1 LAKHMKARSMQS
13 AASHARLRLLLSASS
28 ALMAVVA
35 SFLLIGFWLGL
46 IGLGFNAGLM
56 QGGWFLYG
64 IALGELLLVGV
75 VTGLMPDARGPI
87 PRLSVYAAMA
97 WLMVGANV
105 LLFTFVIHI
114 Y

>member
-1 LAKHMKARSMQS
+1 MRST
-13 AASHARLRLLLSASS
+13 ASRARLRLLLSASS

-35 SFLLIGFWLGL
+35 SFVLIGFWFGL
-46 IGLGFNAGLM
+46 IGLGVNAGLE

-64 IALGELLLVGV
+64 IVLGELLLVGV
-75 VTGLMPDARGPI
+75 ITGLMPGAHGTI
-87 PRLSVYAAMA
+87 PRISVYAVMA

-105 LLFTFVIHI
+105 LLFTFVFNI